1 MTAAADGGEAIGI
14 LRLGIMYFEGS
25 GVARDYARAYS
36 LFEKSGADGSVAG
49 FYWLGL
55 MFEDGL
61 GRERDAARARAL
73 YALAPD
79 IEEANIRLA
88 VLRATG
94 RGGPRDT
101 EYARSLLERWAK
113 QGETRWLEQLAR
125 AFEDGVDE
133 ALAKQVRARLR
144 QAGTRG

>member
-1 MTAAADGGEAIGI
+1 
-14 LRLGIMYFEGS
+14 
-25 GVARDYARAYS
+25 
-36 LFEKSGADGSVAG
+36 
-49 FYWLGL
+49 

-101 EYARSLLERWAK
+101 AYARSLLERWAK